1 MNNITKKRPWIWE
14 GVKGKKNM
22 GWVGEKKGK
31 EINNENILVLE
42 KKQLLRVTITQ
53 QFYKNILRILE
64 LYDVIVWN
72 YLTKNEK

>member
-1 MNNITKKRPWIWE
+1 
-14 GVKGKKNM
+14 M

-64 LYDVIVWN
+64 LYDVIV
-72 YLTKNEK
+72 